1 MVIANFK
8 LNLCLTI
15 GYVFKAFDRNKG
27 VYVALKRSMKVGN
40 IMSREYEMLSL
51 LKNCPNIV

>member
-1 MVIANFK
+1 MQILSLIFE
-8 LNLCLTI
+8 NL
-15 GYVFKAFDRNKG
+15 GYVFKAFDRNRG
-27 VYVALKRSMKVGN
+27 VNVALKRSMKVGN